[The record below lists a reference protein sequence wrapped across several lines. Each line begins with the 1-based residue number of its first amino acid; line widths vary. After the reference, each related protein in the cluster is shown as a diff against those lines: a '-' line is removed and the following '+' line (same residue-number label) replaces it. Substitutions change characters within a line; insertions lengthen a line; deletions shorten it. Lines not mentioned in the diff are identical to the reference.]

1 MSWFWYA
8 VLAIVSGGVYAIVAK
23 KALGMMSWQQFMF
36 WDMVVYIALIT
47 VVFLMSKEKVVF
59 GLPMVLAIVCCLI
72 GFVGMVATS
81 VAIQR
86 GKVSVVTPMIAVY
99 PAVTLALAVMFLHE
113 PVTLRKVGGMLLA
126 VGAVV
131 LLGGADE

>member
-8 VLAIVSGGVYAIVAK
+8 ILAVVSGGVYAIVAK
-23 KALGMMSWQQFMF
+23 KALGLMSWQQFMF
-36 WDMVVYIALIT
+36 WDMVVYVVLIT
-47 VVFLMSKEKVVF
+47 VVFLWSREKVAF

-86 GKVSVVTPMIAVY
+86 GRVSVVTPVIAVY
-99 PAVTLALAVMFLHE
+99 PAVTLALAVLLLHE
-113 PVTLRKVGGMLLA
+113 PVTMRKVSGLIMA
-126 VGAVV
+126 VVAVV
-131 LLGGADE
+131 LLGGGS